1 MKSDYKVKIGISI
14 GDLNG
19 IGLEVIIKTLADARV
34 LENIIPIIYGSG
46 KVISF
51 HKKTLDLPEFS
62 YTPIRRPLEALPKK
76 VNLINVW
83 NDEIALEFG
92 QASTIS
98 GSYAFKSLEAATN
111 DLKLGNIDVLVT
123 APIDKK
129 TIQNPEFKFA
139 GHTEYLAEQAGI
151 SNYLMLLLSDELKI
165 GTVTGHIPIS
175 EVAQSITKEKIIKKI
190 EVLNNSLIKDFGIR
204 KPKIAVL
211 GLNPH
216 AGDTGLIGKE
226 EIEIIIPAITNVKE
240 KGILAYGP
248 YAADGLFGSYNFKKF
263 DAVLGM
269 FHDQALIPFKTLS
282 FEDGVNFTAGLPFV
296 RTSPD
301 HGTGYDIAGKNKA
314 SEKSFR
320 ASLFAARDIFMTRS
334 EHAELT
340 SNPLKTMV
348 KEIER

>member
-1 MKSDYKVKIGISI
+1 MKSDYKVKAGISI

-19 IGLEVIIKTLADARV
+19 IGLEVIIKTLADSRV

-51 HKKTLDLPEFS
+51 HKKSLELPEFS
-62 YTPIRRPLEALPKK
+62 YIPIRKASEATAKK

-83 NDEIALEFG
+83 NDDIVLEFG
-92 QASTIS
+92 KASTIS
-98 GSYAFKSLEAATN
+98 GSYAFKSLEAASN
-111 DLKLGNIDVLVT
+111 DLKAGDIDVLVT

-129 TIQNPEFKFA
+129 TIQNPEFNFA
-139 GHTEYLAEQAGI
+139 GHTEYLANKAGI
-151 SNYLMLLLSDELKI
+151 TNYLMLLVGEHLKI
-165 GTVTGHIPIS
+165 GTITGHIPIS
-175 EVAQSITKEKIIKKI
+175 EVAQSISKEKIVKKI
-190 EVLNNSLIKDFGIR
+190 EVLHNSMVKDFGIR

-226 EIEIIIPAITNVKE
+226 EIEIIEPAVNSAKE
-240 KGILAYGP
+240 KGIMVYGP
-248 YAADGLFGSYNFKKF
+248 YAADGFFGSYNFKNF
-263 DAVLGM
+263 DAVLAM
-269 FHDQALIPFKTLS
+269 YHDQALIPFKTLC
-282 FEDGVNFTAGLPFV
+282 FESGVNFTAGLPFV

-314 SEKSFR
+314 SEESFR
-320 ASLFAARDIFMTRS
+320 ASLFAARDIFMARD
-334 EHAELT
+334 EHAEIN

-348 KEIER
+348 KELER